1 MDIFDQ
7 TFSFSIYGGLGFS
20 IIIFIFSLVISY
32 LCYPVIIKISK
43 LKNLMSEKNFRSV
56 HTSKTS
62 NLGGIGIFIAI
73 YLAVA
78 FFGNQFD
85 DQNLIYLLGAISIMF
100 FMGLA
105 DDLIN
110 LKAKSKMIIQ
120 FIATL
125 SLILVTNLRIE
136 NLHGFLGI
144 YELPFMFS
152 IAITSLFFIL
162 IINAFNLID
171 GVDGLAGS
179 FAITAALFFCYNFY
193 MNQNY
198 AMFFISIIMIGSL
211 TSFLIFNFSKKDKI
225 FMGDTG
231 SMVVGFLLAYQA
243 VNFMNIDFNETFVL
257 PNSKILIFVLALF
270 SFPLLDTIRVF
281 CIRVKS
287 GKSPFV
293 ADKNHIH
300 HRLLDCGLSHKKI
313 SLFISIFTVV
323 IIIGIYVFK
332 DLEVH
337 RLSLILLTMWF
348 ISAVIVDKIKRFSN
362 ISNLKITISNKKDK
376 KKDKVPEKGK
386 VVYMNNIA

>member
-1 MDIFDQ
+1 MDIFEQ
-7 TFSFSIYGGLGFS
+7 TFSFSIYGGLGLS
-20 IIIFIFSLVISY
+20 IIIFTFSLAISY

-56 HTSKTS
+56 HTSQTS

-85 DQNLIYLLGAISIMF
+85 NQNLIYLLGAISIMF

-110 LKAKSKMIIQ
+110 LKAKSKIIIQ

-125 SLILVTNLRIE
+125 SLIITTNLRIE

-144 YELPFMFS
+144 YELPFMLS
-152 IAITSLFFIL
+152 VLLTSLFFLL
-162 IINAFNLID
+162 IINSFNLID

-179 FAITAALFFCYNFY
+179 FAITVTSFFGYNFY
-193 MNQNY
+193 VNQNY
-198 AMFFISIIMIGSL
+198 SMFCLSIIIIGSL
-211 TSFLIFNFSKKDKI
+211 LSFLIFNFSKKNKI

-231 SMVVGFLLAYQA
+231 SMVIGFLLAYQA
-243 VNFMNIDFNETFVL
+243 INFINIAFYETSILYSSKVL
-257 PNSKILIFVLALF
+257 LFAVALF
-270 SFPLLDTIRVF
+270 SFPLLDTIRVVF
-281 CIRVKS
+281 IRIKV
-287 GKSPFV
+287 GKNPLV

-300 HRLLDCGLSHKKI
+300 HRLLECGLSHKKI
-313 SLFISIFTVV
+313 ALFTSIFTVITV
-323 IIIGIYVFK
+323 SGIYLFQ

-337 RLSLILLTMWF
+337 RLTLILLTMWF
-348 ISAVIVDKIKRFSN
+348 LSAVFISKMKRFSN
-362 ISNLKITISNKKDK
+362 ILNSKTKVTNKNNPKKDNL
-376 KKDKVPEKGK
+376 PLKGK